1 MKRLFVAVAAFALAA
16 GIASAQDMSAAVETF
31 NMGAQTL
38 ESNKTEALAQ
48 FKSALTQFE
57 ACAADEAADMIAQCK
72 KIIPQTMVS
81 IAKEQINDSK
91 YDEALETLKEA
102 TACAEGYGQEEIA
115 AEAKELVP
123 TAYVRKGA
131 ALMKAKD
138 FVNAAAAFKGAVA
151 LTPEDGQTQLLYGQA
166 LMQAGDNDTAV
177 TALEAAAAN
186 GKEDQAKKLLSNLFL
201 KEGMALVKANKSAEA
216 ITALEKANSYG
227 ESANAYKLI
236 ASANTKLG
244 KSKAA
249 IDAYKKYLEV
259 DPNAKDAADVM
270 FTIAATA
277 QKAGDKATAIE
288 YYKKL
293 SGNAKYAAQAT
304 QQLGALQK

>member
-1 MKRLFVAVAAFALAA
+1 
-16 GIASAQDMSAAVETF
+16 
-31 NMGAQTL
+31 MGAQTL
-38 ESNKTEALAQ
+38 ESNKAEALTQ

-57 ACAADEAADMIAQCK
+57 ACSEEEAADMVAQCK
-72 KIIPQTMVS
+72 KIIPQTMLS
-81 IAKEQINDSK
+81 IAKEQINEAQ
-91 YDEALETLKEA
+91 YDEAIATLKEVA
-102 TACAEGYGQEEIA
+102 AVAEGYGHEDIA
-115 AEAKELVP
+115 ADAKDLVP
-123 TAYVRKGA
+123 NAYSRKGA

-138 FVNAAAAFKGAVA
+138 FVGAAAAFKGAVT

-166 LMQAGDNDTAV
+166 LMQAGDNDGAV
-177 TALEAAAAN
+177 AALEAAAAN
-186 GKEDQAKKLLSNLFL
+186 GKADQANKLLSNVFL

-216 ITALEKANSYG
+216 ITALEKANSYA

-293 SGNAKYAAQAT
+293 SGNAKYSAQAA